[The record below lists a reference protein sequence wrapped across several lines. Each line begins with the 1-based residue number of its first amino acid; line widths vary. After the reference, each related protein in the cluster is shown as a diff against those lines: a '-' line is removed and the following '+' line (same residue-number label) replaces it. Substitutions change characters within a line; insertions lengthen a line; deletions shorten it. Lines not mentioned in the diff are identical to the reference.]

1 MNIYSPR
8 QDVGRNS
15 PNTNQKKSGG
25 LTKPSRFVKTP
36 PLFLQ
41 RPPDV
46 DHSQEQTIQAK
57 LRVGEVD
64 DEYEHE
70 ADQVADQ
77 VMRQAKPTSTADDED
92 DLPELN
98 TPLFLQRKPDSSAMN
113 STAVTSVSRS
123 LSSPGTG
130 QSLSGNVRSRVEP
143 FLKHNLADVRV
154 HEDDSANEAA
164 STIGARAFTHQNHIY
179 LGQGESQND
188 TQLMAHEATHVAQQ
202 KRLRKPMINRV
213 THRRESR
220 PTTFTRTDVETQ
232 VDRSYWKEK
241 VNARYALIPFNPVNS
256 RFSADSEER
265 DAVLSTLWQ
274 VKPAKTKTKA
284 EKIVTIAARSGAKKS
299 KDLIYRFKFIPG
311 KGKKKASVEVQFS
324 GEAGAAKVTAAP
336 TPAATFQPSNLPM
349 SYGGFPNK
357 NNITAYFKANP
368 EAHSQ
373 LFNWIEN
380 SAGSKLDQIIT
391 TSFSRTKGKKTSQYN
406 ASFKVEGSKLSSGDI
421 NKLEIGYLGAVLP
434 QSASPGAGYQD
445 KTYVDFEL
453 EKLQAKSKNKLG
465 TITGMTGLPKDEI
478 SSVNYTIWQYFEF
491 GKIRKSE
498 LDVIIPIAHT
508 KRSVY
513 YTLRFDNETNDV
525 EVERIGEAGKGKVKP
540 DEFDISRVQGFT
552 DHSKDVATFSS
563 WLKQRYPAATVTG
576 KTVAE
581 LQTSINKEI
590 KTKSTN
596 AAWFEKNYDIYIL
609 DATTGDTRMDDAHK
623 WSAGQRANIKDFQG
637 DELGKLEFALQTM
650 SLPVLARLKSVRMVR
665 QDVLLKKR
673 KRSVV
678 AYPKTAGYT
687 VKTGSDYTVLLLDS
701 FTHSE
706 QNLFT
711 GGKQGVRSTGTEV
724 IAHEFG
730 HVVGYQSKIESKYN
744 AFVKKNKIKSV
755 SWYGATGKSEKFPEA
770 FAFYHTDPEWM
781 KNNQPELFK
790 WFETLRTTG
799 KPP

>member
-1 MNIYSPR
+1 LNARDTAMGVNRPMSPTWCSALHPA
-8 QDVGRNS
+8 GS
-15 PNTNQKKSGG
+15 LSIIA
-25 LTKPSRFVKTP
+25 TK
-36 PLFLQ
+36 
-41 RPPDV
+41 D
-46 DHSQEQTIQAK
+46 
-57 LRVGEVD
+57 
-64 DEYEHE
+64 
-70 ADQVADQ
+70 
-77 VMRQAKPTSTADDED
+77 
-92 DLPELN
+92 
-98 TPLFLQRKPDSSAMN
+98 
-113 STAVTSVSRS
+113 AVTSVSGS
-123 LSSPGTG
+123 ISSPETG
-130 QSLSGNVRSRVEP
+130 QSLSGNVRRRVEP
-143 FLKHNLADVRV
+143 LLKHNLGDVRV
-154 HEDDSANEAA
+154 HDDDSANEAA
-164 STIGARAFTHQNHIY
+164 SAIGARAFTHQNHIY
-179 LGQGESQND
+179 LGQGESQTD

-202 KRLRKPMINRV
+202 KRLSKPMINRD
-213 THRRESR
+213 TQRRESR
-220 PTTFTRTDVETQ
+220 PMTFNRSEVEKQ
-232 VDRSYWKEK
+232 VDRSYWEAK
-241 VNARYALIPFNPVNS
+241 VAARYALIRFNPVVS
-256 RFSADSEER
+256 RFNADSEER

-299 KDLIYRFKFIPG
+299 KDLTYRFKFIPG
-311 KGKKKASVEVQFS
+311 KGKKKASVEVQFT

-349 SYGGFPNK
+349 SYGGFPGK

-380 SAGSKLDQIIT
+380 SAGSKFDQIIT
-391 TSFSRTKGKKTSQYN
+391 TSFSRTKGKKTSQHN
-406 ASFKVEGSKLSSGDI
+406 ASFKVEGSKSSSGDI
-421 NKLEIGYLGAVLP
+421 SKLEIGYLGAVLP
-434 QSASPGAGYQD
+434 QSASPAAGYQD

-453 EKLQAKSKNKLG
+453 EKLQTKSKNKLG

-513 YTLRFDNETNDV
+513 YTLRFDNKTNDV

-590 KTKSTN
+590 KTRSTR

-637 DELGKLEFALQTM
+637 DELSKLEFALQTM

-678 AYPKTAGYT
+678 ASPKTAGYT
-687 VKTGSDYTVLLLDS
+687 VKTGSDYTVLIFDS

-706 QNLFT
+706 QNLFS
-711 GGKQGVRSTGTEV
+711 GGKESVRSTGTEV

-755 SWYGATGKSEKFPEA
+755 SWYGATGKSEQFPEA
-770 FAFYHTDPEWM
+770 YSFYHTDPEWM